1 MFPHRLRT
9 ALLIALLLATASGC
23 FATAITYTF
32 VGTAPAL
39 PGQPPV
45 PIAFQ
50 LTVDDFV
57 SPPTDGS
64 YIFFDCDQ
72 LDSNTNC
79 GYGISFS
86 TQSAPD
92 SFDAQVLFSTI
103 FEAGYTFDFPSG
115 AFTVPGTYTS
125 DDNTGTLTVTGI
137 SDVPEPSSASFIAMG
152 LLGAFGYIRRKLY

>member
-1 MFPHRLRT
+1 MLCHNDHVH
-9 ALLIALLLATASGC
+9 I
-23 FATAITYTF
+23 

-50 LTVDDFV
+50 LTVDEFIN
-57 SPPTDGS
+57 PPSDAS
-64 YIFFDCDQ
+64 DIFFPCEQ

-92 SFDAQVLFSTI
+92 NIDAQVLFSTI
-103 FEAGYTFDFPSG
+103 FEAGYAFDFPSG

-125 DDNTGTLTVTGI
+125 DDNTGILTVSEI
-137 SDVPEPSSASFIAMG
+137 SDVPEPSSASFLAMG
-152 LLGAFGYIRRKLY
+152 LLGAFGYVRRKRL